1 MIKCHSSDTIL
12 NQIRHLTFIV
22 NTGLC
27 GTEDYITTLISEQR
41 KVMVRLGKPSIKKSV
56 NFHKKKKNEKNWC
69 KMAKYWT

>member
-1 MIKCHSSDTIL
+1 MTLIDFVYKFLREMIKCHSSDTIL

-41 KVMVRLGKPSIKKSV
+41 KVMVRLGKPSIKKV
-56 NFHKKKKNEKNWC
+56 
-69 KMAKYWT
+69 